1 MKSVAKHLL
10 LSLEKPPTIERL
22 KKEIPDGTEKEV
34 NTLDMLIRILKPY
47 IPVKKDRFAI
57 GCQLPFCLLANDVL
71 CTVGYARFDRLLF
84 PKPKPTQLQALDV
97 SAPSL
102 YQMLTSGPNPLSI
115 ADFNSNKIDSVEYAR
130 SNKDAVFCSIF
141 DMAQINQACKSYKL
155 TFAQNIKV
163 LPGMKACK
171 VLGSKTVYRANEVQ
185 AEKPDTYFSRIL
197 NHPVII
203 EECKNDSS
211 ELTKEITALQ
221 DKVKKLNDTLRDLY
235 KSDKV
240 VKLTSE
246 IKQIKTDMIRA
257 KNDSE
262 LKAKLKIAKDQKYK
276 AYLEIQKCKSAKASP
291 NQDLYYKRM
300 ALRYKAQISKKRK
313 DVSDVPKEE
322 EAEDQPSILLTSA
335 TRGVFK
341 AEQCSLLNPEKG
353 FIFSGTDNGI
363 IKMSTTTVF
372 DLNRYKF
379 YLNLYNRYQVLQ
391 EAEVNVENGCEYLNL
406 PKKTLVINSADID
419 AGCSHRKV
427 RKKLERAKRITEE
440 GKEVAKIEKKLS
452 ESPVTTKNNTLS
464 QYKNLFDLYNLH
476 SEQLQLFYS
485 SKKRSNILRSKEIQE
500 KRFLDSLVDSERRS
514 IVSGKGRIQRTHKTC
529 LLCIFGSST

>member
-22 KKEIPDGTEKEV
+22 KEEVPDATEKEV

-47 IPVKKDRFAI
+47 IPDKKDRFVI
-57 GCQLPFCLLANDVL
+57 GCQLPLCLLANDVL

-84 PKPKPTQLQALDV
+84 PKPKPTQLQALDI

-102 YQMLTSGPNPLSI
+102 YQMLTSDPNPLSI
-115 ADFNSNKIDSVEYAR
+115 ADFNSNKIDSIEYAR

-171 VLGSKTVYRANEVQ
+171 VLGSKTVYKANEVQ

-203 EECKNDSS
+203 EESKNDSS
-211 ELTKEITALQ
+211 ELKKKIAALQ
-221 DKVKKLNDTLRDLY
+221 DKVKKSKDTLRDLY

-240 VKLTSE
+240 AELTSE
-246 IKQIKTDMIRA
+246 IKQIKTNIIRA

-276 AYLEIQKCKSAKASP
+276 AYLEIQKCKSAKASL
-291 NQDLYYKRM
+291 NQDLYYARM
-300 ALRYKAQISKKRK
+300 ALRYKDQISKKQK
-313 DVSDVPKEE
+313 DIS
-322 EAEDQPSILLTSA
+322 EDQPSILLTSA

-363 IKMSTTTVF
+363 INMSATTVF

-379 YLNLYNRYQVLQ
+379 HLNLYNRYQVLQ
-391 EAEVNVENGCEYLNL
+391 EAEVNIEDGYEYLNL

-419 AGCSHRKV
+419 VGCSHRKV
-427 RKKLERAKRITEE
+427 RKKLEREKRITKE
-440 GKEVAKIEKKLS
+440 GKEVTKIEKKLS

-464 QYKNLFDLYNLH
+464 QYKNLFDLHNLH

-485 SKKRSNILRSKEIQE
+485 SKKRSNILRSEEIQK

-514 IVSGKGRIQRTHKTC
+514 IVSGKGRIAVH
-529 LLCIFGSST
+529 I